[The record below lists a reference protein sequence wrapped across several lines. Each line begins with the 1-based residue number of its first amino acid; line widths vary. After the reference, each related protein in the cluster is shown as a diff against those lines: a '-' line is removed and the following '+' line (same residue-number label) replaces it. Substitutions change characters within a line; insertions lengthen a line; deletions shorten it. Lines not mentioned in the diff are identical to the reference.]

1 MKNIQH
7 KEFAYGL
14 KRGLPIALGYI
25 PVSFTFG
32 LMAVS
37 GGMPIWMAIF
47 ISLSNLTSAGQ
58 FAGTNL
64 ILERASFFEI
74 TLTTFII
81 NIRYM
86 LMSLS
91 LTQRLDRRM
100 NLSKRLLIGYGVTD
114 EIFSIASM
122 ENGSLTFPYL
132 LGLIIGPVLGWTSG
146 TALGA
151 IISSSLP
158 ESLSNAT
165 GIALY
170 GMFIAI
176 VLPVAKKS
184 KPVIIIVAIA
194 VTVVC
199 ILKYV
204 PLFHMVSSGFRV
216 IIATLIAAGIGAFL
230 FPIREEPVSSNA
242 NPSSIME
249 DHASVIDHQVSSKN
263 NQLSSKED
271 QVTCKGDQV
280 SATGDQVS
288 VSENRNILKEEEEN

>member
-1 MKNIQH
+1 MKKTWIQ
-7 KEFAYGL
+7 EFRYGL
-14 KRGLPIALGYI
+14 KRGLPIALGYV

-37 GGMPIWMAIF
+37 GGIPIWMAVF

-64 ILERASFFEI
+64 IIMGAGFFEI

-91 LTQRLDRRM
+91 LTQRLDKSM
-100 NLSKRLLIGYGVTD
+100 SLTKRLLVGYGVTD
-114 EIFSIASM
+114 EVFSIASM
-122 ENGSLTFPYL
+122 EQGILTFPYL
-132 LGLIIGPVLGWTSG
+132 LGLIIGPVIGWTTG

-151 IISSSLP
+151 IISAALSDN
-158 ESLSNAT
+158 LSNAM

-184 KPVIIIVAIA
+184 KPVTIIVAISVA
-194 VTVVC
+194 VVC
-199 ILKYV
+199 ILRYV
-204 PLFHMVSSGFRV
+204 PTFQMISSGFRV
-216 IIATLIAAGIGAFL
+216 IIATIIGAGIGAIL
-230 FPIREEPVSSNA
+230 FPIADDKTPCEESSPGHDIT
-242 NPSSIME
+242 PSHE
-249 DHASVIDHQVSSKN
+249 
-263 NQLSSKED
+263 
-271 QVTCKGDQV
+271 
-280 SATGDQVS
+280 
-288 VSENRNILKEEEEN
+288 KEEGENTK

>member
-1 MKNIQH
+1 MKH
-7 KEFAYGL
+7 SYKDFKYGL
-14 KRGLPIALGYI
+14 KRGMPVALGYI

-37 GGMPIWMAIF
+37 GGIPVWMAVF

-64 ILERASFFEI
+64 IISQAGLLEI

-91 LTQRLDRRM
+91 LTQRLERNM
-100 NLSKRLLIGYGVTD
+100 SLPKRLLIGYGVTD
-114 EIFSIASM
+114 EIFSIASV
-122 ENGSLTFPYL
+122 EQGTLTFPYL
-132 LGLIIGPVLGWTSG
+132 IGLITGPVIGWTTG

-151 IISSSLP
+151 IICSSLP
-158 ESLSNAT
+158 QSLTSAM

-184 KPVIIIVAIA
+184 RPVTLIIAISVMA
-194 VTVVC
+194 VC
-199 ILKYV
+199 ILKYIPV
-204 PLFHMVSSGFRV
+204 FRMISSGFRI
-216 IIATLIAAGIGAFL
+216 IIATVIGAGIGAIL
-230 FPIREEPVSSNA
+230 FPVEEKSP
-242 NPSSIME
+242 
-249 DHASVIDHQVSSKN
+249 D
-263 NQLSSKED
+263 
-271 QVTCKGDQV
+271 
-280 SATGDQVS
+280 
-288 VSENRNILKEEEEN
+288 KEEGETER

>member
-1 MKNIQH
+1 MKHIRH
-7 KEFAYGL
+7 KDFTYGL

-37 GGMPIWMAIF
+37 GGIPLWMAIF
-47 ISLSNLTSAGQ
+47 ISFSNLTSAGQ

-64 ILERASFFEI
+64 IINGAGLLEI

-91 LTQRLDRRM
+91 LTQRLDKNM
-100 NLSKRLLIGYGVTD
+100 NLTKRLIIGYGVTD

-122 ENGSLTFPYL
+122 ERASLTFPYL
-132 LGLIIGPVLGWTSG
+132 IGLIIGPVLGWTGG

-151 IISSSLP
+151 FISSALP
-158 ESLSNAT
+158 DSLSNAM

-170 GMFIAI
+170 AMFIAI

-184 KPVIIIVAIA
+184 KPVIIIVAISVA
-194 VTVVC
+194 VVC
-199 ILKYV
+199 ILKYL
-204 PLFHMVSSGFRV
+204 PMFSFISSGFRI
-216 IIATLIAAGIGAFL
+216 IIATVIGAGIGAKL
-230 FPIREEPVSSNA
+230 FPI
-242 NPSSIME
+242 
-249 DHASVIDHQVSSKN
+249 D
-263 NQLSSKED
+263 
-271 QVTCKGDQV
+271 
-280 SATGDQVS
+280 
-288 VSENRNILKEEEEN
+288 EEEATDEH

>member
-1 MKNIQH
+1 METKIMQRTW
-7 KEFAYGL
+7 KQDLKYGL
-14 KRGLPIALGYI
+14 KRGLPIALGYV

-37 GGMPIWMAIF
+37 GGIPIWMAVF

-64 ILERASFFEI
+64 IILGAGYFEI

-91 LTQRLDRRM
+91 LTQRLDKNM
-100 NLSKRLLIGYGVTD
+100 NLPKRLLVGYGVTD

-122 ENGSLTFPYL
+122 EEGTLRFPYL
-132 LGLIIGPVLGWTSG
+132 LGLIMGPVLGWTTG

-151 IISSSLP
+151 IISAALP
-158 ESLSNAT
+158 ESLSNAM

-176 VLPVAKKS
+176 ILPVAKKS
-184 KPVIIIVAIA
+184 KPVSMIIAIS
-194 VTVVC
+194 VMVVC
-199 ILKYV
+199 ILRYL
-204 PLFHMVSSGFRV
+204 PLFQIVSSGFRV
-216 IIATLIAAGIGAFL
+216 IIATIIAAGIGAFL
-230 FPIREEPVSSNA
+230 FPIADNEDLGEDRSSGQD
-242 NPSSIME
+242 ITIE
-249 DHASVIDHQVSSKN
+249 QD
-263 NQLSSKED
+263 
-271 QVTCKGDQV
+271 
-280 SATGDQVS
+280 
-288 VSENRNILKEEEEN
+288 EEEGGNLI

>member
-1 MKNIQH
+1 MKRRRTQDF
-7 KEFAYGL
+7 KYGL
-14 KRGLPIALGYI
+14 KRGLPIALGYV

-37 GGMPIWMAIF
+37 GGIPIWMAIF

-64 ILERASFFEI
+64 IIMGAGYFEI

-91 LTQRLDRRM
+91 LTQRLDKTM
-100 NLSKRLLIGYGVTD
+100 SLPKRLLVGYGVTD
-114 EIFSIASM
+114 EIFSVASI
-122 ENGSLTFPYL
+122 EQGVLRFPYL
-132 LGLIIGPVLGWTSG
+132 VGLIIGPTLGWTTG

-151 IISSSLP
+151 IISAALP
-158 ESLSNAT
+158 ESLSNAM

-184 KPVIIIVAIA
+184 KHVTIIVAISVA
-194 VTVVC
+194 VVC
-199 ILKYV
+199 ILRYV
-204 PLFHMVSSGFRV
+204 PLFSKVSSGFRV
-216 IIATLIAAGIGAFL
+216 IIATIIGAGIGAAL
-230 FPIREEPVSSNA
+230 FPI
-242 NPSSIME
+242 
-249 DHASVIDHQVSSKN
+249 
-263 NQLSSKED
+263 
-271 QVTCKGDQV
+271 
-280 SATGDQVS
+280 
-288 VSENRNILKEEEEN
+288 EENKAPDEVLTKDTISNQAIEEGDKAK